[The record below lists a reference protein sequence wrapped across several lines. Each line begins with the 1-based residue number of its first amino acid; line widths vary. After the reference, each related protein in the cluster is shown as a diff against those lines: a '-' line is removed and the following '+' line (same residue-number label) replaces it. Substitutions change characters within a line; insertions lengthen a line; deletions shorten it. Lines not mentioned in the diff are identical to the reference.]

1 MFIGEYQHTLDSKNR
16 LALPSKFRKNFKGK
30 AVITRGLDSC
40 LFVYPV
46 KEWQMIAEKLGS
58 MPVGEKF
65 TRSFVRLMLAGAVD
79 VEIDSQGRVLPLKTQ
94 MLFKRLRAL
103 QDIDPYTR
111 QTALRHKALR
121 ILNKVV
127 NLLNIDQRIRDQAID
142 KYKTF
147 TKKEGFSRNNIL
159 IIAACL
165 LIASREVKGVKPLTL
180 NEICEGF
187 KLVGHDIHPRVLSK
201 TVFKVLNV
209 IGAKPT
215 IMSPEDYVDK
225 VIDKLC
231 SSKEIMNRIQV
242 NRLTV
247 HEYFSELREEAKKL
261 LCSLNE
267 RRKMGKNP
275 YALAVSSIYAASLI
289 TSSKRELQISILTQK
304 LLSEIADVAEYTIR
318 EHYYTLF
325 KDEVEKLISAT
336 SPM

>member
-1 MFIGEYQHTLDSKNR
+1 MSERICTECGGKIIQTCHGELTCSRCGLVYESLSMPSIRTSK
-16 LALPSKFRKNFKGK
+16 LFLETSLEPPIQ
-30 AVITRGLDSC
+30 VIFS
-40 LFVYPV
+40 P
-46 KEWQMIAEKLGS
+46 LGS
-58 MPVGEKF
+58 YIGRKGESLLK
-65 TRSFVRLMLAGAVD
+65 
-79 VEIDSQGRVLPLKTQ
+79 DSQGRVLPLKTQ

-231 SSKEIMNRIQV
+231 SSKEIVNRIQV